1 MAREQTPE
9 SWRATLID
17 ELRADENPTANPA
30 MIVKL
35 GG

>member
-1 MAREQTPE
+1 MARAQTPE
-9 SWRATLID
+9 SWRATMID
-17 ELRADENPTANPA
+17 ELRADENRTANPA